1 MQFKKRENSG
11 LKHFVESISILKS
24 LNADREIHII
34 KADSYKLELPASV
47 VKKEHEFSVTAKRS
61 ISGGVFYKRKKFK
74 KIIAEWSDAEFV
86 MEKIF
91 TTNLFRDGFEAE
103 VGVIKSKEF
112 SEKKKQYQRLIIPVK
127 KKISFF
133 FIIEDRTFE
142 TPTLHSRGCVRANFE
157 NYFIDIF
164 PYTDKEKKDF
174 LILDCPVKISHDEF
188 GDAAFA
194 CLVTLGYLTGK
205 LTQNEG
211 VYFSYS
217 KKEMIIPTALKFS
230 SFRPSINS
238 MHHPVSSN
246 PYGFKVRGRKGDRLN
261 KKMNPISE
269 IEFSKLC
276 QLVFNKTDLRA
287 ALLLLMEVLKESI
300 FTMAAGMAVILE
312 TLTNLYA
319 KENPDYF
326 IYVKQPKISS
336 AILKELRFVITNHK
350 AEIGDVTEKLID
362 KVNQINQVSN
372 KIKLSKPFELL
383 GFILNEDDKRIIERR
398 NDLLH
403 GRLSLNYDDDIEKAD
418 SELYLIATKLYTL
431 VNVLILKQIGFSGYI
446 INWPVYN
453 KHVHKQK
460 LKEEVFRMI

>member
-1 MQFKKRENSG
+1 MNFKKRENSG
-11 LKHFVESISILKS
+11 LKHFDESISILKS
-24 LNADREIHII
+24 LNTEKEIHLI
-34 KADSYKLELPASV
+34 KADTYELKLPAIL
-47 VKKEHEFSVTAKRS
+47 VKKEHEFVVTAKKS
-61 ISGGVFYKRKKFK
+61 ISNGVFNKRKKFK
-74 KIIAEWSDAEFV
+74 KVIGKWADSEFI
-86 MEKIF
+86 MERMFINN
-91 TTNLFRDGFEAE
+91 TFRNGFEAE
-103 VGVIKSKEF
+103 VGVIKSKGF
-112 SEKKKQYQRLIIPVK
+112 SEKKKLYHRLIIPVK
-127 KKISFF
+127 KKASFF

-157 NYFIDIF
+157 NYYLDIF
-164 PYTDKEKKDF
+164 PYSDKEKSDF
-174 LILDCPVKISHDEF
+174 LIIDCQVKIGHDEF

-217 KKEMIIPTALKFS
+217 KKEMIVPIAVMFS

-238 MHHPVSSN
+238 IYHPVYSN
-246 PYGFKVRGRKGDRLN
+246 PYSFKIRRREGDRLN
-261 KKMNPISE
+261 KKIKPISE

-276 QLVFNKTDLRA
+276 QQVYSKSDLRA

-300 FTMAAGMAVILE
+300 FTMATGMAVILE
-312 TLTNLYA
+312 TITNLYA

-326 IYVKQPKISS
+326 VYIKEPKLTS
-336 AILKELRFVITNHK
+336 AILKELRLVIESHK
-350 AEIGDVTEKLID
+350 VEIGDAAG
-362 KVNQINQVSN
+362 KVIERLNQINQVSN

-383 GFILNEDDKRIIERR
+383 GFKLNVDDIRVIERR

-403 GRLSLNYDDDIEKAD
+403 GRLSLNYEDDIEKAD

-431 VNVLILKQIGFSGYI
+431 INVLLLKQIGFSGYI

-460 LKEEVFRMI
+460 LNEEVFRLI